1 MADIFGTDSRLGG
14 IFKGTSFKMSLAGGG
29 TSLQGSLVQQV
40 NVQYQRQL
48 QRIWELGSRDM
59 YYIEGHA
66 EGQASLQQIVG
77 PKGLVTATLK
87 SLGDLSC
94 STATRAVTLS
104 AGTDGELCSGG
115 DLGETQ
121 LVLVGPVATGFN
133 IGASAQDFVVNAG
146 IQVMFASMTL

>member
-1 MADIFGTDSRLGG
+1 MADVFGTDARLGG

-29 TSLQGSLVQQV
+29 SSLQGSLVQQLS
-40 NVQYQRQL
+40 VQYQRQL

-77 PKGLVTATLK
+77 PKGLVSQTLK
-87 SLGDLSC
+87 ELADLSC
-94 STATRAVTLS
+94 QTAKRAVTLS

-115 DLGETQ
+115 EMGETQ
-121 LVLVGPVATGFN
+121 LVLGGPVANGFN
-133 IGASAQDFVVNAG
+133 LGASAQDFVVNAG
-146 IQVMFASMTL
+146 ITVMFASMSL